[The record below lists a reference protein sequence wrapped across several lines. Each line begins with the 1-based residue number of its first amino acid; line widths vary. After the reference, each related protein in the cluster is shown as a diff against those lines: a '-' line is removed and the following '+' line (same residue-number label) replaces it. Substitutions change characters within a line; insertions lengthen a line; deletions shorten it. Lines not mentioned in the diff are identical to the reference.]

1 MFLSTN
7 AWMET
12 DRTLCVCFSDDHKSA
27 VLATIEE
34 ADKYKDDINQ
44 YVKDENRKNM
54 INEKDLAQALGVNEA
69 SISDDYYEFEKSFV
83 KIEFNNGKYYA
94 KINNKTSNIDNNT
107 LNCIIQDES
116 KLKNKIL
123 ITKEDFENAEK
134 GHKIGR
140 LIDIKDLYGEL
151 DTVN

>member
-7 AWMET
+7 AWMEA
-12 DRTLCVCFSDDHKSA
+12 DRNLCVCFSDDHKSA
-27 VLATIEE
+27 VLATIKE
-34 ADKYKDDINQ
+34 ADSYKSDINQ
-44 YVKDENRKNM
+44 YVNKVNAKNM
-54 INEKDLAQALGVNEA
+54 LNEKDLAQALGVKEA

-83 KIEFNNGKYYA
+83 KIEFNNEYYA
-94 KINNKTSNIDNNT
+94 KINNKTSSIDNNT